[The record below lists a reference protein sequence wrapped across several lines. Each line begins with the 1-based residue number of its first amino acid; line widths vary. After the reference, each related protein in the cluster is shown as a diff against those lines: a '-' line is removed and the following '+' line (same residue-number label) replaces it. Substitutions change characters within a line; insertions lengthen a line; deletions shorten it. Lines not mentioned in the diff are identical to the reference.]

1 MKQFTY
7 TIKDELGIHARP
19 AGLLAKAA
27 KAYGDTVITVTKGDN
42 TVKASQLMKLMG
54 MGVKQGNEVTVSAEG
69 PAEDEAIAA
78 MQKFFEENL

>member
-1 MKQFTY
+1 MQQFTY

-27 KAYGDTVITVTKGDN
+27 KAYGDTVVTVTKDGN

-54 MGVKQGNEVTVSAEG
+54 MGIKQGNEIVVAAEG

-78 MQKFFEENL
+78 MEKFFQENL